1 MILRTP
7 VPKKRRPESVV
18 EDLHS
23 PVSDRRLVRY
33 EEPGPI
39 TAVEPSDEMV
49 CTYHCRQMVKSE
61 FMAALNNAEK
71 QVAEYQAKLELMN
84 NELTQSEDE
93 RTKFRDSI
101 LSLEQKLEASKGRE
115 QALQERLLK
124 EVDEFMERYKEQVK
138 QCSELE
144 VQLSKEVD
152 SRKKAE
158 LSFTSAKERATD
170 LEGRLQRLSDS
181 AEREKNIIKEERQH
195 LQDDS
200 KLSARKMTADV
211 CFLERMT
218 LRAEIS
224 ERESELLKKQLNGL
238 RKQLDECLCEKNA
251 LEQKLATYPI
261 PLQEST
267 SSEDKNLVKYLQEQI
282 RGYEAEVQEAR
293 KFKAFHTNSELLKE
307 KLIEEKGRREKVEV
321 ELSKL
326 QDVQLSAQKLELEL
340 VSWKSLLEELPD
352 VSSLSDIPKKFAALQ
367 KEAIQNMMEV
377 SELKAQ
383 LKQLEV
389 ALELGENKRQHYEKE
404 SCLEKQRANN
414 AALEA
419 KRLQMMLS
427 SVTEERDRLKKEAA
441 MLSKLKNSHESG
453 PPNETLVKDLE
464 SSLADRENT
473 IKELQTNLHEQ
484 QGVVNHLHD
493 ELKILSEQ
501 LSSEARR
508 VKSLERE
515 GDRLRAEISLLESK
529 LGHGDYSAANTK
541 VLRMVNTLAVDNE
554 TKHTIDSLREELKK
568 TQSKLQAIEELKG
581 QSDAANII
589 DDGIPEKLAQLKSQ
603 IATLEKREERY
614 KAVFAEKISIFRRAC
629 CLLFG
634 YKVRLNCRRCLSVP
648 LGHEMSFVSFNRTIG
663 FALNREDPFAA
674 NRVKDDEGA
683 ALDLATT
690 RGLDPS
696 LVLNDHPKNTCECC
710 ATMAEASE
718 LMDEAEAMEEPP
730 SMMR

>member
-200 KLSARKMTADV
+200 KLSARKMTAD
-211 CFLERMT
+211 LERMT

-634 YKVRLNCRRCLSVP
+634 YKIVMDDQQRADGIHVTRFILQSIYAQSDDEKLEFEYESGNTNILANDYSSQPEVAQQIEIFIKKMNSVP
-648 LGHEMSFVSFNRTIG
+648 AFTANLTIESFNKRT
-663 FALNREDPFAA
+663 L
-674 NRVKDDEGA
+674 
-683 ALDLATT
+683 
-690 RGLDPS
+690 S
-696 LVLNDHPKNTCECC
+696 
-710 ATMAEASE
+710 
-718 LMDEAEAMEEPP
+718 
-730 SMMR
+730 

>member
-7 VPKKRRPESVV
+7 VPKKRKPESVV
-18 EDLHS
+18 ENLHS
-23 PVSDRRLVRY
+23 PVSDRRLVLY
-33 EEPGPI
+33 EEPGPVI
-39 TAVEPSDEMV
+39 AVEPSDEMV

-61 FMAALNNAEK
+61 FMVALNNAEK
-71 QVAEYQAKLELMN
+71 QVAEYQAKLELLN
-84 NELTQSEDE
+84 NDLTQSEDE
-93 RTKFRDSI
+93 RTKFRDSV
-101 LSLEQKLEASKGRE
+101 LSLEQKLEATKGRE

-138 QCSELE
+138 RCSELE

-158 LSFTSAKERATD
+158 LSFTSAKERVTD

-181 AEREKNIIKEERQH
+181 AEREKNTLKEELQH

-200 KLSARKMTADV
+200 KLSARKMTAD
-211 CFLERMT
+211 LERMT
-218 LRAEIS
+218 LRSECS
-224 ERESELLKKQLNGL
+224 ERESELLKKQLNDL

-261 PLQEST
+261 PSQEST
-267 SSEDKNLVKYLQEQI
+267 SSGDKNLVRYLQEQI

-307 KLIEEKGRREKVEV
+307 KLIEEKGRREKVEA

-352 VSSLSDIPKKFAALQ
+352 VSSLNDIPKRFAALQ

-377 SELKAQ
+377 SEVKAQ

-404 SCLEKQRANN
+404 SGLEKQRANN
-414 AALEA
+414 AVLEA

-427 SVTEERDRLKKEAA
+427 SVTEERDRLKKEAT
-441 MLSKLKNSHESG
+441 MLSKLKNSNESG
-453 PPNETLVKDLE
+453 LPNETLVKDLE

-473 IKELQTNLHEQ
+473 IKELQNNLHEQ

-589 DDGIPEKLAQLKSQ
+589 DDGIPEILAQLKSQ
-603 IATLEKREERY
+603 IATLEKREERLLWM
-614 KAVFAEKISIFRRAC
+614 ISNGLMEFMSHV
-629 CLLFG
+629 LF
-634 YKVRLNCRRCLSVP
+634 YNLYMLKVMMKNLS
-648 LGHEMSFVSFNRTIG
+648 LSM
-663 FALNREDPFAA
+663 NREIPTYW
-674 NRVKDDEGA
+674 
-683 ALDLATT
+683 LTT
-690 RGLDPS
+690 TL
-696 LVLNDHPKNTCECC
+696 LNQK
-710 ATMAEASE
+710 
-718 LMDEAEAMEEPP
+718 
-730 SMMR
+730 

>member
-7 VPKKRRPESVV
+7 VPKKRKPESVV
-18 EDLHS
+18 ENLHS
-23 PVSDRRLVRY
+23 PVSDRRLVLY
-33 EEPGPI
+33 EEPGPVI
-39 TAVEPSDEMV
+39 AVEPSDEMV

-61 FMAALNNAEK
+61 FMVALNNAEK
-71 QVAEYQAKLELMN
+71 QVAEYQAKLELLN
-84 NELTQSEDE
+84 NDLTQSEDE
-93 RTKFRDSI
+93 RTKFRDSV
-101 LSLEQKLEASKGRE
+101 LSLEQKLEATKGRE

-138 QCSELE
+138 RCSELE

-158 LSFTSAKERATD
+158 LSFTSAKERVTD

-181 AEREKNIIKEERQH
+181 AEREKNTLKEELQH

-200 KLSARKMTADV
+200 KLSARKMTAD
-211 CFLERMT
+211 LERMT
-218 LRAEIS
+218 LRSECS
-224 ERESELLKKQLNGL
+224 ERESELLKKQLNDL

-261 PLQEST
+261 PSQEST
-267 SSEDKNLVKYLQEQI
+267 SSGDKNLVRYLQEQI

-307 KLIEEKGRREKVEV
+307 KLIEEKGRREKVEA

-352 VSSLSDIPKKFAALQ
+352 VSSLNDIPKRFAALQ

-377 SELKAQ
+377 SEVKAQ

-404 SCLEKQRANN
+404 SGLEKQRANN
-414 AALEA
+414 AVLEA

-427 SVTEERDRLKKEAA
+427 SVTEERDRLKKEAT
-441 MLSKLKNSHESG
+441 MLSKLKNSNESG
-453 PPNETLVKDLE
+453 LPNETLVKDLE

-473 IKELQTNLHEQ
+473 IKELQNNLHEQ

-589 DDGIPEKLAQLKSQ
+589 DDGIPEILAQLKSQ

-614 KAVFAEKISIFRRAC
+614 KAVFAEKISVFRRAC

-634 YKVRLNCRRCLSVP
+634 YKIVMDDQQRADGIHVTRFILQSIYAQSDDEKLEFEYESGNTNILANDYSSQPEVAQQIEIFIKKMNSVP
-648 LGHEMSFVSFNRTIG
+648 AFTANLTIESFNKRT
-663 FALNREDPFAA
+663 L
-674 NRVKDDEGA
+674 
-683 ALDLATT
+683 
-690 RGLDPS
+690 S
-696 LVLNDHPKNTCECC
+696 
-710 ATMAEASE
+710 
-718 LMDEAEAMEEPP
+718 
-730 SMMR
+730 

>member
-115 QALQERLLK
+115 QALQKRLLK

-200 KLSARKMTADV
+200 KLSARKMTAD
-211 CFLERMT
+211 LERMT

-261 PLQEST
+261 PSQEST

-307 KLIEEKGRREKVEV
+307 KLIQEKGRREKVEV

-453 PPNETLVKDLE
+453 LPNETLVKDLE

-634 YKVRLNCRRCLSVP
+634 YKIVMDDQQRADGIHVTRFILQSIYAQSDDEKLEFEYESGNTNILANDYSSQPEVAQQIEIFIKKMNSVP
-648 LGHEMSFVSFNRTIG
+648 AFTANLTIESFNKRT
-663 FALNREDPFAA
+663 L
-674 NRVKDDEGA
+674 
-683 ALDLATT
+683 
-690 RGLDPS
+690 S
-696 LVLNDHPKNTCECC
+696 
-710 ATMAEASE
+710 
-718 LMDEAEAMEEPP
+718 
-730 SMMR
+730 